1 MRFNET
7 VVQAKFETLP
17 LYVLAARERREDLCG
32 HHRWEYSPEAQCW
45 EPLLSDSLYCM
56 YTVFLSLIRILY
68 LSPIWYANHYSLSI
82 KYSYHQY
89 FIILY
94 LSPIWYANH

>member
-45 EPLLSDSLYCM
+45 EPLLSDSL
-56 YTVFLSLIRILY
+56 
-68 LSPIWYANHYSLSI
+68 
-82 KYSYHQY
+82 
-89 FIILY
+89 
-94 LSPIWYANH
+94 